1 MANENMNIIGAGQDT
16 ARPAPKISR
25 IWAMPN
31 RYTFKIK
38 PIAELLSRYV
48 DILDEWVDPFCG
60 YNSPALHRN
69 DLDEKTPTKFH
80 ADALSFLRGFSD
92 LSMDGGI
99 YDPPFNP
106 AQADW
111 CYKGTNKFKRN
122 TEFWKYLSSCRK
134 EYSRLVKTD
143 GFVICCGFNSGG
155 IGMKYGFDLIE
166 VLLVAH
172 GVNRNDTIVTVE
184 KKRSHVLCEESP
196 AQNTVEICHTAPNSG
211 RDAIPQLDL
220 GL

>member
-1 MANENMNIIGAGQDT
+1 MANKNQNIISAGQHT
-16 ARPAPKISR
+16 AHCTPKITR

-38 PIAELLSRYV
+38 PISELLSRYV
-48 DILDEWVDPFCG
+48 NISDEWIDPFCG

-69 DLDEKTPTKFH
+69 DLDKNTPTKFH
-80 ADALSFLRGFSD
+80 TDALSFLRGFPD

-134 EYSRLVKTD
+134 EFSRLVKPN

-184 KKRSHVLCEESP
+184 KKRSPILGEESLV
-196 AQNTVEICHTAPNSG
+196 QNNRETRHTAMLN
-211 RDAIPQLDL
+211 IFFTF
-220 GL
+220 